1 MRHSPYILLL
11 IPIFLLF
18 GCGSPKA
25 TNEKSERE
33 SILQWRKQ
41 RIARLTRNDSWLS
54 LAGLFWL
61 EPGENRFG
69 FSPKDD
75 IRFPDSTRTDHLGR
89 FILEN
94 GRVRVVLETRL
105 PVTIDGARLKT
116 SSLRSDADGRPT
128 HMEFGRYLWYVIKR
142 GERFGIR
149 LKDRQNAA
157 IRNFKGLDYFPV
169 SSRWK
174 VEARFIPYDPPRKVA
189 VPTVLGTKAL
199 ATSPGELEF
208 TLSGKRFR
216 LQTLARSPKD
226 TLSIIF
232 GDATNGNETYGAGR
246 FLEVPPVD
254 AQGKTVI
261 DFNKAYNP
269 PCAFTPYATC
279 PLPPAMNI
287 LPVAVKAGEKM
298 YRGASHH

>member
-1 MRHSPYILLL
+1 MRHSHRIWFLVL
-11 IPIFLLF
+11 IFLLL
-18 GCGSPKA
+18 GCGSSKN

-33 SILQWRKQ
+33 SIMQWRKQ
-41 RIARLTRNDSWLS
+41 RIAHLTRNDSWLS

-61 EPGENRFG
+61 KPGENRFG
-69 FSPKDD
+69 FNPKDD
-75 IRFPDSTRTDHLGR
+75 IRFPDSTRTEHLGR
-89 FILEN
+89 FVLEN
-94 GRVRVVLETRL
+94 GRVRVVLETHL
-105 PVTIDGARLKT
+105 PVTINGAHLKT
-116 SSLRSDADGRPT
+116 SILRSDVEGKPT
-128 HMEFGRYLWYVIKR
+128 HMELGRYLWYVIKR

-149 LKDRQNAA
+149 LKDRQNEA
-157 IRNFKGLDYFPV
+157 IKNFKGLDYFPI
-169 SSRWK
+169 SSQWK
-174 VEARFIPYDPPRKVA
+174 VEARLIPYDPPRKVA

-208 TLSGKRFR
+208 TLSGRKLR
-216 LQTLARSPKD
+216 LQTLAASQRD
-226 TLSIIF
+226 TLFIIF

-246 FLEVPPVD
+246 FLEVPPID
-254 AQGKTVI
+254 AQGRTII

-298 YRGASHH
+298 YQGAPHH